1 MLANAPAQWPT
12 PPIQSGYN
20 GVFCTDSGVDIVT
33 QNILPL
39 NIGTPSVLSI
49 QSTDTS
55 ESTINIITKGI
66 NFTNAIDNSNQLI
79 IDNEGVFIKEINRD
93 QAIDTRDTG
102 FKNLNDWMA
111 AVEEMLITLGG
122 FGGSGFT
129 FLDLISNV
137 IGVGGLL
144 ASLGAFAAMKGYILS
159 LGTAMKSMFLSTT
172 VLNTKDRSCKTVWL
186 GSTSVMTTRMTRPS
200 LPL

>member
-1 MLANAPAQWPT
+1 M
-12 PPIQSGYN
+12 
-20 GVFCTDSGVDIVT
+20 V
-33 QNILPL
+33 
-39 NIGTPSVLSI
+39 
-49 QSTDTS
+49 
-55 ESTINIITKGI
+55 
-66 NFTNAIDNSNQLI
+66 
-79 IDNEGVFIKEINRD
+79 
-93 QAIDTRDTG
+93 
-102 FKNLNDWMA
+102 

-129 FLDLISNV
+129 FLDLTSNV

-172 VLNTKDRSCKTVWL
+172 VLNTKDRSCRTVWL